1 MAENQKTN
9 FINQAEVIPRP
20 DEPTPR
26 SRYDNASFNV
36 RLTYPHSD
44 KYEYTTQLQ
53 RINLDQER
61 INDLKTGRGFPIV
74 SSRSIKLDV
83 KNQTGIFSSRYG
95 STIADV
101 DSFNGKYR
109 CRCGLTK
116 GTIMHGETCPV
127 CGTLVKFYDDDVSI
141 TGWLILKDKYFVI
154 HPNIY
159 RSLEGFIGI
168 SRLARIIDA
177 EVKVDT
183 DGKIIEIGD
192 DNKKDEPFRG
202 IGMFAFRERYD
213 EILDFYYTK
222 YPMKKAFYEDLKN
235 NRGITFTRSI
245 PVFSALLR
253 PSSLDSGN
261 TLRYE
266 TTNENF
272 MMLSKLVADCNKDQL
287 KMDQKVKEKLNIL
300 RDIQI
305 NFNDV
310 YNEIKEI
317 ISKKKGDI
325 RASIGGNYYMLFYK
339 TYILYLPTHHGNMV
353 F

>member
-1 MAENQKTN
+1 MEKNQETTI
-9 FINQAEVIPRP
+9 FNQTEAGMLSN
-20 DEPTPR
+20 EPTVR
-26 SRYDNASFNV
+26 SRYDNASINV

-44 KYEYTTQLQ
+44 KYTYTTQLQ
-53 RINLDQER
+53 RLDLDQER
-61 INDLKTGRGFPIV
+61 INDIKTGKGFPVV

-83 KNQTGIFSSRYG
+83 KNQTGIFSNRYG

-116 GTIMHGETCPV
+116 GTIMHGEVCPV
-127 CGTLVKFYDDDVSI
+127 CGTIVKFYDDDVSI

-159 RSLEGFIGI
+159 RSLEGFIGA

-177 EVKVDT
+177 DVKVDS

-192 DNKKDEPFRG
+192 VNKKDEPFRG
-202 IGMFAFRERYD
+202 IGMFSFRERYD
-213 EILDFYYTK
+213 EILDFYYYR
-222 YPMKKAFYEDLKN
+222 YPMKKAFYEDLKRVKN
-235 NRGITFTRSI
+235 ITFTRSI

-272 MMLSKLVADCNKDQL
+272 MMLSKLVADCNRDQL

-300 RDIQI
+300 KDIQE
-305 NFNDV
+305 NFNGV